1 MIDWITQVFTSLT
14 WGQVLF
20 GLGMFAVSFAVSTAL
35 VSYALVKLPA
45 TYFHSSHSRDF
56 WADRHLALRW
66 SGLIMK
72 NLIGLILIAL
82 GVLMSLPGVPG
93 PGIVTVLL
101 GLVMLDIPGKRPFE
115 TRLVKRPSVLRT
127 INRLR
132 EKFGKPP
139 LILD

>member
-1 MIDWITQVFTSLT
+1 MIEWIVHAWTTLT
-14 WGQVLF
+14 WGKVLF
-20 GLGMFAVSFAVSTAL
+20 GLGLFVISFAVSTAL

-56 WADRHLALRW
+56 WADRPRALRW

-72 NLIGLILIAL
+72 NLVGLILIVL

-139 LILD
+139 LVLD